1 MKLSIRITVVFAVL
15 FSLNSYSMDST
26 FYKIKELISRISS
39 DSLIIHIKNLEK
51 PGGMNSRINFTP
63 GNDSAREYIQRTF
76 TGLAKNCT
84 INIDTFYIPSAAPP
98 LNAKPL
104 YNIEVTFPGKL
115 YPDSIFILGAH
126 YDCSASRM
134 GSAVWSSQWDTITA
148 PGADDNATGIAALL
162 EICRVLSDTIINFQ
176 NDYTIKLVAF
186 GAEESGPAYSGS
198 HHGSLN
204 YVQKAIARSQHIIG
218 MVSIDMIGYN
228 DNYLFNSIISNS
240 ISTFL
245 GTKAYDLNRQY
256 RTELI
261 LPVAPFI
268 YGEYSDHLSFWN
280 SGIPAICFMENAPP
294 WNNGTFYNSNPYY
307 HTSYD
312 SLGTVNITLVK
323 NVTKLCLALAASI
336 SKYPAL
342 SEEENN
348 KVNNYF
354 LSQNYPNP
362 FNSSTVINYSL
373 EKRTRVSIKI
383 FDILGKEVAGL
394 LNEEKGPGSYSIRFN
409 NEKLGSGIYFYILK
423 AGSVTLTRKMV
434 LLK

>member
-1 MKLSIRITVVFAVL
+1 ML
-15 FSLNSYSMDST
+15 FSLDVFSMDST
-26 FYKIKELISRISS
+26 FYKIKDLISKISS
-39 DSLIIHIKNLEK
+39 DSLAFHIRNLEK

-63 GNDSAREYIQRTF
+63 GNDSAKEYIQRAF
-76 TGLAKNCT
+76 SGFGGNCT
-84 INIDTFYIPSAAPP
+84 ISIDTFYIPSAAPP
-98 LNAKPL
+98 LNTKPL
-104 YNIEVTFPGKL
+104 FNIEVTFPGRL
-115 YPDSIFILGAH
+115 YPDSVFILGAH

-134 GSAVWSSQWDTITA
+134 GSEIWSSQWDTITA

-162 EICRVLSDTIINFQ
+162 EICRVLSDSNINFQ

-198 HHGSLN
+198 HNGSLN
-204 YVQKAIARSQHIIG
+204 YVQKAAARHLHIMG

-228 DNYLFNSIISNS
+228 DNYLYNSIISNA
-240 ISTFL
+240 ISKFL

-256 RTELI
+256 HTELI

-342 SEEENN
+342 SEEETNN
-348 KVNNYF
+348 VSNYT

-362 FNSSTVINYSL
+362 FNSSTVINYTL
-373 EKRTRVSIKI
+373 PKKEKVNITI
-383 FDILGKEVAGL
+383 FDILGNEIAEL
-394 LNEEKGPGSYSIRFN
+394 LNEEKNAGSYSIRFN
-409 NEKLGSGIYFYILK
+409 TEKLSSGIYFYILK
-423 AGSVTLTRKMV
+423 TGVAALTRKMV